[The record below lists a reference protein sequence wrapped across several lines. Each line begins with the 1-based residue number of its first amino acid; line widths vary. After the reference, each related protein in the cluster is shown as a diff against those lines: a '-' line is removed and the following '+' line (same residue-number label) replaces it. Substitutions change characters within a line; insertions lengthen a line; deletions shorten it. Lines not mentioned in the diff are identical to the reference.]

1 VSLVRL
7 VKKSLQQ
14 VQAQQA
20 LSEQLVLQGASQP
33 ASRLGRR
40 W

>member
-1 VSLVRL
+1 VPLVRL

-14 VQAQQA
+14 VQQA

>member
-1 VSLVRL
+1 VPLVRL

-14 VQAQQA
+14 VQQA

-33 ASRLGRR
+33 ASRQGRR